1 MDLRFFEIYRSY
13 EYLELLAIGIFNSVI
28 LTTCAGIIGFSLGVF
43 LAVLRYERIIVL
55 GFLCASYTD
64 FVRNTPLIVQM
75 FFVTFGLPQLLG
87 YQWPFWAHAI
97 LALTLN
103 FSAYFSEIVWAGLK
117 TVNKGQIEAAKS
129 MGLQRWKILWTI
141 LLPQAIAKM
150 FPSLNAQFVFLFL
163 TTGIL
168 SEISVKDLTY
178 AGVFIDSRTFRS
190 FEVFL
195 TLTILYI
202 LVALVFKFLI
212 TILERRVMSW
222 KFAS

>member
-1 MDLRFFEIYRSY
+1 MNLRFFEIYRSY

-28 LTTCAGIIGFSLGVF
+28 ITTCAGIIGFSLGVLF
-43 LAVLRYERIIVL
+43 AVLRYEKITVFGLI
-55 GFLCASYTD
+55 CASYTD

-87 YQWPFWAHAI
+87 YEWPFWAHAI

-129 MGLQRWKILWTI
+129 MGLPRWKILWTI

-163 TTGIL
+163 TTGIM

-212 TILERRVMSW
+212 TIIERRVMRW

>member
-1 MDLRFFEIYRSY
+1 MDLRFFEIYRSS
-13 EYLELLAIGIFNSVI
+13 EYLELLAIGIFNSAI
-28 LTTCAGIIGFSLGVF
+28 LTTCAGFTGFGLGVLF
-43 LAVLRYERIIVL
+43 AVFRYERVWLL
-55 GFLCASYTD
+55 GFLCACYTD
-64 FVRNTPLIVQM
+64 FVRNTPLVVQM
-75 FFVTFGLPQLLG
+75 FFVTFGLPQLIG
-87 YQWPFWAHAI
+87 YEWPFWGHAI

-117 TVNKGQIEAAKS
+117 TVDQGQIEAGKS
-129 MGLQRWKILWTI
+129 MGLPRWVILRTI
-141 LLPQAIAKM
+141 QLPQAIANM

-190 FEVFL
+190 FEVFI
-195 TLTILYI
+195 TLTVLYI
-202 LVALVFKFLI
+202 FVSLTFKSLLTRF
-212 TILERRVMSW
+212 EQGFMRW

>member
-1 MDLRFFEIYRSY
+1 MNLRFFEIYRSY

-28 LTTCAGIIGFSLGVF
+28 ITSCAGIIGFSLGVLF
-43 LAVLRYERIIVL
+43 AVLRYERIRVL
-55 GFLCASYTD
+55 GLICASYTD

-87 YQWPFWAHAI
+87 YEWPFWAHAI

-129 MGLQRWKILWTI
+129 MGLPRWKILWTI

-163 TTGIL
+163 TTGIM
-168 SEISVKDLTY
+168 SEISVMDLTY
-178 AGVFIDSRTFRS
+178 AGVLIDSRTFRS

-202 LVALVFKFLI
+202 LIALVFKFLI
-212 TILERRVMSW
+212 TLIERRVMRW

>member
-1 MDLRFFEIYRSY
+1 MNLRFFEIYRSY

-28 LTTCAGIIGFSLGVF
+28 ITTCAGIIGFSLGVLF
-43 LAVLRYERIIVL
+43 AVLRYEKITVL
-55 GFLCASYTD
+55 GLICASYTD

-87 YQWPFWAHAI
+87 YEWPFWAHAI

-129 MGLQRWKILWTI
+129 MGLPRWKILWTI

-150 FPSLNAQFVFLFL
+150 FPSLNAQFVFLF
-163 TTGIL
+163 
-168 SEISVKDLTY
+168 
-178 AGVFIDSRTFRS
+178 
-190 FEVFL
+190 
-195 TLTILYI
+195 
-202 LVALVFKFLI
+202 
-212 TILERRVMSW
+212 
-222 KFAS
+222 

>member
-1 MDLRFFEIYRSY
+1 MNLRFFEIYRSY

-28 LTTCAGIIGFSLGVF
+28 ITTCAGIIGFSLGVLF
-43 LAVLRYERIIVL
+43 AVLRYERIRVL
-55 GFLCASYTD
+55 GLICASYTD

-87 YQWPFWAHAI
+87 YEWPFWAHAI

-129 MGLQRWKILWTI
+129 MGLPRWKILWTI

-163 TTGIL
+163 TTGIM
-168 SEISVKDLTY
+168 SEISVMDLTY

-202 LVALVFKFLI
+202 LIALVFKFLI
-212 TILERRVMSW
+212 TLIERRVMRW

>member
-1 MDLRFFEIYRSY
+1 MNLRFFEIYRSY

-28 LTTCAGIIGFSLGVF
+28 ITTCAGIIGFSLGVLF
-43 LAVLRYERIIVL
+43 AVLRYERIRVL
-55 GFLCASYTD
+55 GLICASYTD

-87 YQWPFWAHAI
+87 YEWPFWAHAI

-129 MGLQRWKILWTI
+129 IGLPRWKILWTI

-163 TTGIL
+163 TTGIM
-168 SEISVKDLTY
+168 SEISVMDLTY

-202 LVALVFKFLI
+202 LIALVFKFLI
-212 TILERRVMSW
+212 TLIERRVMRW

>member
-1 MDLRFFEIYRSY
+1 MDLRFFEIYRSA
-13 EYLELLAIGIFNSVI
+13 EYLELLALGVFNSVI
-28 LTTCAGIIGFSLGVF
+28 LTTFAGIIGFSVGVF
-43 LAVLRYERIIVL
+43 LAVIRYERVIVL

-87 YQWPFWAHAI
+87 YAWPFWAHAI

-103 FSAYFSEIVWAGLK
+103 FCAYFSEIVWAGLK

-129 MGLQRWKILWTI
+129 MGLPRWKILWTI

-163 TTGIL
+163 TTGIM

-202 LVALVFKFLI
+202 LIALVFKFLI
-212 TILERRVMSW
+212 TLIERRVMRW

>member
-1 MDLRFFEIYRSY
+1 MGLRFFEIYRSY

-28 LTTCAGIIGFSLGVF
+28 ITTCAGIIGFSLGVLF
-43 LAVLRYERIIVL
+43 AVLRYERIKVL
-55 GFLCASYTD
+55 ALVCASYTD

-87 YQWPFWAHAI
+87 YEWPFWAHAI

-129 MGLQRWKILWTI
+129 MGLPRWKILWTI

-163 TTGIL
+163 TTGIM
-168 SEISVKDLTY
+168 SEISVMDLTY

-202 LVALVFKFLI
+202 LIALLFKFLI
-212 TILERRVMSW
+212 TWIERRVMRW

>member
-1 MDLRFFEIYRSY
+1 MNLRFFEIYRSY

-28 LTTCAGIIGFSLGVF
+28 ITTCAGIIGFSLGVLF
-43 LAVLRYERIIVL
+43 AVLRYERIIVL
-55 GFLCASYTD
+55 GLICASYTD

-87 YQWPFWAHAI
+87 YEWPFWAHAI

-129 MGLQRWKILWTI
+129 MGLPRWKILWTI

-163 TTGIL
+163 TTGIM
-168 SEISVKDLTY
+168 SEISVMDLTY

-202 LVALVFKFLI
+202 LIALVFKFLI
-212 TILERRVMSW
+212 TLIERRVMRW

>member
-1 MDLRFFEIYRSY
+1 M
-13 EYLELLAIGIFNSVI
+13 
-28 LTTCAGIIGFSLGVF
+28 
-43 LAVLRYERIIVL
+43 
-55 GFLCASYTD
+55 
-64 FVRNTPLIVQM
+64 
-75 FFVTFGLPQLLG
+75 
-87 YQWPFWAHAI
+87 
-97 LALTLN
+97 N
-103 FSAYFSEIVWAGLK
+103 FCAYFSEIVWAGLK

-129 MGLQRWKILWTI
+129 MGLSKWKILWTI
-141 LLPQAIAKM
+141 LLPQAISKM
-150 FPSLNAQFVFLFL
+150 FPSLNAQFIFLFL
-163 TTGIL
+163 TTGIM

-212 TILERRVMSW
+212 TIIERRVMRW

>member
-1 MDLRFFEIYRSY
+1 VNLRFFEIYRSY

-28 LTTCAGIIGFSLGVF
+28 ITTCAGIIGFSLGVLF
-43 LAVLRYERIIVL
+43 AVLRYEKITVL
-55 GFLCASYTD
+55 GLICASYTD

-87 YQWPFWAHAI
+87 YEWPFWAHAI

-129 MGLQRWKILWTI
+129 MGLPRWKILWTI

-163 TTGIL
+163 TTGIM
-168 SEISVKDLTY
+168 SEISVMDLTY

-202 LVALVFKFLI
+202 LIALVFKFLI
-212 TILERRVMSW
+212 TLIERRVMRW

>member
-129 MGLQRWKILWTI
+129 MGLPRWKILWTI

-202 LVALVFKFLI
+202 LVALFFKFLI
-212 TILERRVMSW
+212 TMIERRVMRW

>member
-1 MDLRFFEIYRSY
+1 VDLRFFEIYRSY

-28 LTTCAGIIGFSLGVF
+28 ITICAGIIGFSLGVLF
-43 LAVLRYERIIVL
+43 AVLRYEKITVFGLI
-55 GFLCASYTD
+55 CASYTD

-87 YQWPFWAHAI
+87 YEWPFWAHAI

-129 MGLQRWKILWTI
+129 MGLPRWKILWTI

-163 TTGIL
+163 TTGIM
-168 SEISVKDLTY
+168 SEISVMDLTY

-202 LVALVFKFLI
+202 LIALVFKFLI
-212 TILERRVMSW
+212 TLIERRVMRW

>member
-28 LTTCAGIIGFSLGVF
+28 ITICAGIIGFSLGVLF
-43 LAVLRYERIIVL
+43 AVLRYEKITVFGLI
-55 GFLCASYTD
+55 CASYTD

-87 YQWPFWAHAI
+87 YEWPFWAHAI

-129 MGLQRWKILWTI
+129 MGLPRWKILWTI

-163 TTGIL
+163 TTGIM
-168 SEISVKDLTY
+168 SEISVMDLTY

-202 LVALVFKFLI
+202 LIALVFKFLI
-212 TILERRVMSW
+212 TLIERRVMRW

>member
-28 LTTCAGIIGFSLGVF
+28 ITTCAGIIGFSLGVLF
-43 LAVLRYERIIVL
+43 AVLRYEKITVFGLI
-55 GFLCASYTD
+55 CASYTD

-87 YQWPFWAHAI
+87 YEWPFWAHAI

-129 MGLQRWKILWTI
+129 MGLPRWKILWTI

-163 TTGIL
+163 TTGIM
-168 SEISVKDLTY
+168 SEISVMDLTY

-202 LVALVFKFLI
+202 LIALVFKFLI
-212 TILERRVMSW
+212 TLIERRVMRW

>member
-1 MDLRFFEIYRSY
+1 MNLRFFEIYRSY

-28 LTTCAGIIGFSLGVF
+28 ITTCAGIIGFSLGVLF
-43 LAVLRYERIIVL
+43 AVLRYEKIIVL
-55 GFLCASYTD
+55 GLICASYTD

-87 YQWPFWAHAI
+87 YEWPFWAHAI

-129 MGLQRWKILWTI
+129 MGLPRWKILWTI

-163 TTGIL
+163 TTGIM
-168 SEISVKDLTY
+168 SEISVMDLTY

-202 LVALVFKFLI
+202 LIALVFKFLI
-212 TILERRVMSW
+212 TLIERRVMRW

>member
-1 MDLRFFEIYRSY
+1 MNLRFFEIYRSY

-129 MGLQRWKILWTI
+129 MGLPRWKILWTI

-163 TTGIL
+163 TTGIM
-168 SEISVKDLTY
+168 SEISVMDLTY

-202 LVALVFKFLI
+202 LIALVFKFLI
-212 TILERRVMSW
+212 TLIERRVMRW

>member
-1 MDLRFFEIYRSY
+1 MNLRFFEIYRSY

-28 LTTCAGIIGFSLGVF
+28 ITICAGIIGFSLGVLF
-43 LAVLRYERIIVL
+43 AVLRYEKITVFGLI
-55 GFLCASYTD
+55 CASYTD

-87 YQWPFWAHAI
+87 YEWPFWAHAI

-129 MGLQRWKILWTI
+129 MGLPRWKILWTI

-163 TTGIL
+163 TTGIM
-168 SEISVKDLTY
+168 SEISVMDLTY

-202 LVALVFKFLI
+202 LIALVFKFLI
-212 TILERRVMSW
+212 TLIERRVMRW